1 MTLLKA
7 VIYCRCSTE
16 EESQVDALR
25 NQVVESE
32 ACVKEQD
39 WLLTDKYV
47 ELKSGT
53 TTRGRAE
60 YNRLYEDL
68 LSDKF
73 DIIVI
78 KSLDRLMR
86 NVKDWYIFL
95 DRMLSNKKRLF
106 IYIDRKFY
114 TTDDSLITGIKA
126 ILAEEYSRELSK
138 KINNAH
144 RHRQLNGGKAMLT
157 SRVFGFLK
165 MADGSVSVVEEEAD
179 IIKQIYEYCAS
190 GYGSR
195 TIANILFNQGYRKRN
210 GTALTSTAVG
220 RLIRNPLYK
229 GILVMNRYHYDF
241 ETKRTIKIQKEEWVY
256 GKDIVPSIV
265 NEELWE
271 RANTAM
277 TKRAKC
283 FHGTGIFIKGNNPG
297 KFDLSGKI
305 VCGQCGSP
313 YYKTRR
319 RTNSDRD
326 EMMIEWKCST
336 YLEKGRRKKNRSDN
350 LRKVPKGFKEGCD
363 NVHLEEKVLFSLL
376 AQIGSQYYDFKNQDI
391 ESIINHAV
399 TILRKA
405 LKEKTSV
412 YEWEQLEEEEKMTIR
427 QKELLLTKLLDG
439 IISDSDYRKRNQQL
453 EEKLTNL
460 QARKDKLKQKQLE
473 IKNLEQR
480 IKKIKN
486 WLEKDG
492 FKRATVSNMLEDIK
506 QITVY
511 EWHLDITFDPLKII
525 GFSDNR
531 PDRTTMGG
539 EDVEKEYTI
548 TIKYPF
554 SPMTERGRYLDK
566 EMILKIMSKT
576 PDTTARKIAVQMDR
590 PLNIVQNRI
599 KELRMEGN
607 IRFNGKGGHGFWE
620 VLNLQFFD

>member
-1 MTLLKA
+1 MALLKA

-25 NQVVESE
+25 KQVMESE

-39 WLLTDKYV
+39 WLLADKYV

-68 LSDKF
+68 LYDKF

-78 KSLDRLMR
+78 KSMDRLMR

-95 DRMLSNKKRLF
+95 DRMLSNRKRLF

-114 TTDDSLITGIKA
+114 TADDSLITGIKA
-126 ILAEEYSRELSK
+126 ILAEDYSRELSK

-165 MADGSVSVVEEEAD
+165 MPDGSISVVEGEAD
-179 IIKQIYEYCAS
+179 IIKEIYEYCAN

-195 TIANILFNQGYRKRN
+195 AIANILLNQGYRKRN
-210 GTALTSTAVG
+210 GTVLTSTSVG

-241 ETKRTIKIQKEEWVY
+241 ETKRTIKNQKEEWIY
-256 GKDIVPSIV
+256 GTDIVPAIV
-265 NEELWE
+265 DEKLWE
-271 RANTAM
+271 QANTAM
-277 TKRAKC
+277 TKRAEF
-283 FHGTGIFIKGNNPG
+283 FHRNSIYIKGNSPG

-305 VCGQCGSP
+305 VCGQCGRP

-319 RTNSDRD
+319 RAYADRN
-326 EMMIEWKCST
+326 EIMIEWKCST

-350 LRKVPKGFKEGCD
+350 LRKVPKEFKEGCD
-363 NVHLEEKVLFSLL
+363 NIHLEENVLFSLL
-376 AQIGSQYYDFKNQDI
+376 AQMASQYYDFKNQ
-391 ESIINHAV
+391 ETGSIINHAV
-399 TILRKA
+399 TILRIA

-412 YEWEQLEEEEKMTIR
+412 YEWKQLEEEENTTIR

-439 IISDSDYRKRNQQL
+439 IISDSDYKKRNEQL

-460 QARKDKLKQKQLE
+460 QIKKDNSKQKE
-473 IKNLEQR
+473 WEVKNLEQR

-486 WLEKDG
+486 WLQKGGIE
-492 FKRATVSNMLEDIK
+492 RAIVSNLLEDIK

-511 EWHLDITFDPLKII
+511 EWHLDFIFDPHKNI
-525 GFSDNR
+525 GFSDIR
-531 PDRTTMGG
+531 PDRTLMEG
-539 EDVEKEYTI
+539 EDAEKEFTI
-548 TIKYPF
+548 TMKYPF
-554 SPMTERGRYLDK
+554 SPLTERGRYLDK
-566 EMILKIMSKT
+566 ETILKIMRET
-576 PDTTARKIAVQMDR
+576 PDTTAKKIAVQMNR
-590 PLNIVQNRI
+590 PLKIVQNRI
-599 KELRMEGN
+599 KELRMAGK
-607 IRFNGKGGHGFWE
+607 IKFNGKGGHGFWE
-620 VLNLQFFD
+620 VLN

>member
-1 MTLLKA
+1 M
-7 VIYCRCSTE
+7 
-16 EESQVDALR
+16 
-25 NQVVESE
+25 ESE

-165 MADGSVSVVEEEAD
+165 MLDGSITVVEEEAD
-179 IIKQIYEYCAS
+179 IIKQIYQYCAS

-195 TIANILFNQGYRKRN
+195 TIANILSNQGYRKRN

-241 ETKRTIKIQKEEWVY
+241 ETKQTIKIQKEEWVY
-256 GKDIVPSIV
+256 GTDIVPAIV
-265 NEELWE
+265 DEELWE
-271 RANTAM
+271 QANTAM

-283 FHGTGIFIKGNNPG
+283 FHRTGIFIKGNNPG

-319 RTNSDRD
+319 RAYADRD

-336 YLEKGRRKKNRSDN
+336 YLEKGRRKKKRSDN
-350 LRKVPKGFKEGCD
+350 LRKVPTEFKEGCD

-376 AQIGSQYYDFKNQDI
+376 AQIGSQYDLKNQDI
-391 ESIINHAV
+391 GSIINHAV

-405 LKEKTSV
+405 LKEKTAV
-412 YEWEQLEEEEKMTIR
+412 YEWEQLEEEEKTTIR

-439 IISDSDYRKRNQQL
+439 IISDSDYRKRNGQL

-460 QARKDKLKQKQLE
+460 QIKKDKLKQKEWE

-511 EWHLDITFDPLKII
+511 EWHLDITFDPLKIN
-525 GFSDNR
+525 GFSDSR
-531 PDRTTMGG
+531 PDRTIMEG
-539 EDVEKEYTI
+539 EDVEKEFTI

-554 SPMTERGRYLDK
+554 SPLTERGRYLDK
-566 EMILKIMSKT
+566 ETILKIMSET
-576 PDTTARKIAVQMDR
+576 PDTTAKKIAVQMDR
-590 PLNIVQNRI
+590 PLKIVQNRI

-620 VLNLQFFD
+620 VLN